1 MRKAREKVAGVDSY
15 YHVYNRTVGMP
26 SDMPF
31 GPREKARF
39 LRTVKGLAEFYVIEV
54 TSFVTL
60 GNHYHLT
67 LFVPAEVPSKQVTCE
82 RYEKHYRGRRK
93 LDPDSVECERISLML
108 RDLSAFMHDL
118 QQQFTVWY
126 NRTRV
131 PGQRRRGSLWADRFK
146 NKLLR
151 TASAIWHCLLY
162 QAMNPVRAELV
173 TDPARYPH
181 SCWGLWELR
190 RRHPFGDSVS
200 TRIIPRLRCMLQIGS
215 LEQLRARLREEL
227 TRQCESSDRSL
238 SLCPVVTRR

>member
-1 MRKAREKVAGVDSY
+1 MRKAREKVADADSY

-31 GPREKARF
+31 GAREKARF
-39 LRTVKGLAEFYVIEV
+39 LRIIRRLAQYYVIEV

-67 LFVPAEVPSKQVTCE
+67 VFVPVEVPSTQVTCE
-82 RYEKHYRGRRK
+82 RYERYYKGK
-93 LDPDSVECERISLML
+93 KTLIPDSADCERIRLML

-118 QQQFTVWY
+118 QQQFAVWY

-151 TASAIWHCLLY
+151 TASAIWHCLVY
-162 QAMNPVRAELV
+162 HAMNPVRAELV
-173 TDPARYPH
+173 KDPARYLY
-181 SCWGLWELR
+181 SSWGLWQLR
-190 RRHPFGDSVS
+190 HRHPFEDCVK
-200 TRIIPRLRCMLQIGS
+200 RRLIPRLRVMLQIDN
-215 LEQLRARLREEL
+215 LEQFQVRMREEL
-227 TRQCESSDRSL
+227 ARECKSIA
-238 SLCPVVTRR
+238 